1 MPYGPQ
7 STDKNATVVIHS
19 MILGPVDMPFTS
31 VLTDV
36 PIRADKAPLIAA
48 MMSTLSYLLLH
59 CMPITPGVI
68 SILLI
73 KTTPTAFKPAA
84 INSMVIIIIKTD
96 IIFFLMPKVS
106 A

>member
-7 STDKNATVVIHS
+7 STEKNAIAVIHS
-19 MILGPVDMPFTS
+19 MMLGPVDMPFTS

-36 PIRADKAPLIAA
+36 PISADTAPLIAA
-48 MMSTLSYLLLH
+48 IMSTLSYLLLH
-59 CMPITPGVI
+59 CIPITPGVM

-84 INSMVIIIIKTD
+84 INSIVIIIIKTE
-96 IIFFLMPKVS
+96 IIFF
-106 A
+106 